1 MIQYSLRCADGHRF
15 DSWFQSASAYDS
27 LHAAGHVSC
36 AVCGSSDVDKAPM
49 APRVSS
55 GAAEARHAS
64 LSAPSDDREKAL
76 AALKKHVET
85 HSDYVGRDFAR
96 EARAIHEGDSPARA
110 IWGEARGDEAKRLVE
125 DGVPIAPLPFTPTR
139 KAN

>member
-1 MIQYSLRCADGHRF
+1 MIRYSLRCADGHVF
-15 DSWFQSASAYDS
+15 DSWFQSASAFES
-27 LHAAGHVSC
+27 LQRAGHVAC
-36 AVCGSSDVDKAPM
+36 AVCGDASVDKAPM

-55 GAAEARHAS
+55 SAEDARP
-64 LSAPSDDREKAL
+64 LSRPTDAGEAAL
-76 AALKKHVET
+76 AALKRHVET

-96 EARAIHEGDSPARA
+96 EARAIHEGDSPRRA
-110 IWGEARGDEAKRLVE
+110 IWGEARGDEARRLVE